1 MADTAPVQPA
11 PEPEDDEPQQASVT
25 LFPKQ
30 MNFLYA
36 GISNP
41 LEIFD
46 GGHADAS
53 LQLSTDNGRI
63 ARTQSGWTLSGAHS
77 GQATVTIKAG
87 GQTVEKASEML
98 YEAMDRIMDGDLDDD
113 LPDMEG
119 LEGLM
124 GGEDTAEAQQ
134 IAMAMQMQQKAYQ
147 AMAGEE
153 MQQLQQQMAQA
164 MMRGDMEEYTRL
176 VAEIQRKAMGL

>member
-1 MADTAPVQPA
+1 MQ
-11 PEPEDDEPQQASVT
+11 DD
-25 LFPKQ
+25 
-30 MNFLYA
+30 
-36 GISNP
+36 ISR
-41 LEIFD
+41 I
-46 GGHADAS
+46 
-53 LQLSTDNGRI
+53 LSK
-63 ARTQSGWTLSGAHS
+63 ALKA
-77 GQATVTIKAG
+77 AG